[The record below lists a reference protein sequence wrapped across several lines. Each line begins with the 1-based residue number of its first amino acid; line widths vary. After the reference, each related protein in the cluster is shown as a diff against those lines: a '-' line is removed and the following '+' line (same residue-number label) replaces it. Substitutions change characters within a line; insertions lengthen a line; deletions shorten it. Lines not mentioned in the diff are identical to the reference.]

1 MQKLQ
6 FGVQAYQG
14 KDLNTAEAIF
24 LEILAVNSKEPN
36 SLHLLGCIYK
46 DRGQLQKAMESI
58 QASILE
64 DGSNPIPFVNLGK
77 ILMID
82 GQHENAVK
90 LFKESLKRNQQIAE
104 TWFCLGNAQWKLD
117 QSEDAKECYS
127 KVLELN
133 PTHGGAAGNLGLLL
147 QEEGELEEAEMMLRK
162 SLEFNPQ
169 DLNCRINYANL
180 LGELN
185 EYQLAVDQ
193 YELALLTAPIS
204 AELYYNYAN
213 LLSSRSDC
221 IGALG
226 CYQKALEI
234 QPEFAEA
241 YYNCGI
247 LLAEI
252 GELEQAIVSYE
263 KAIEVNPG
271 FADVYL
277 NLGSVF
283 AEQNK
288 NQSAI
293 ECYQK
298 AIELKPDFAEAYLNL
313 GNVLIDGGDAGEAI
327 GCYRKAIA
335 LKSDLADAYFALGR
349 ALNELGQFDEV
360 LELCAKI
367 KVLFPVD
374 VQSTVC
380 LCGHSLVFD
389 WHHRQAL
396 NLEHEARLP
405 LLLSPK
411 TSVADIFA
419 MSREIHSIVYPSI
432 HAARAQNDSNDLE
445 LLSKGYLVQDC
456 VIDPVCCDELISKFS
471 ASSFS
476 MSEDLVDVV
485 SSHGVLKE
493 ALISAYNHTGFPHL
507 AWNCISLSKQPED
520 VAISDD
526 WHYDNHYSVTTP
538 KLMVYLNSQ
547 AWGKGATEF
556 VDACCSTR
564 LSELTGYLGMIPQRK
579 DYRCYVRGYA
589 DELGLIPDS
598 LDPDHYTFS
607 PDKSGTGVWFYP
619 SRVLHRGVS
628 PVNGARH
635 VLSLSFTPLP
645 IDCGWSVDKC
655 LERSIEIL
663 KDKIKHGMQGSDINP
678 CWMPS

>member
-14 KDLNTAEAIF
+14 KDLDTAEAIF

-162 SLEFNPQ
+162 
-169 DLNCRINYANL
+169 
-180 LGELN
+180 
-185 EYQLAVDQ
+185 AV
-193 YELALLTAPIS
+193 
-204 AELYYNYAN
+204 
-213 LLSSRSDC
+213 
-221 IGALG
+221 
-226 CYQKALEI
+226 
-234 QPEFAEA
+234 
-241 YYNCGI
+241 
-247 LLAEI
+247 
-252 GELEQAIVSYE
+252 
-263 KAIEVNPG
+263 
-271 FADVYL
+271 
-277 NLGSVF
+277 
-283 AEQNK
+283 
-288 NQSAI
+288 
-293 ECYQK
+293 
-298 AIELKPDFAEAYLNL
+298 ELKPDFAEAYLNL

>member
-14 KDLNTAEAIF
+14 KDLDTAEAIF

-162 SLEFNPQ
+162 
-169 DLNCRINYANL
+169 
-180 LGELN
+180 
-185 EYQLAVDQ
+185 AV
-193 YELALLTAPIS
+193 
-204 AELYYNYAN
+204 
-213 LLSSRSDC
+213 
-221 IGALG
+221 
-226 CYQKALEI
+226 
-234 QPEFAEA
+234 
-241 YYNCGI
+241 
-247 LLAEI
+247 
-252 GELEQAIVSYE
+252 
-263 KAIEVNPG
+263 
-271 FADVYL
+271 
-277 NLGSVF
+277 
-283 AEQNK
+283 
-288 NQSAI
+288 
-293 ECYQK
+293 
-298 AIELKPDFAEAYLNL
+298 ELKPDFAEAYLNL

-360 LELCAKI
+360 LELCAKT

-476 MSEDLVDVV
+476 MSDDLVDVV

-598 LDPDHYTFS
+598 LDPDYYTFS